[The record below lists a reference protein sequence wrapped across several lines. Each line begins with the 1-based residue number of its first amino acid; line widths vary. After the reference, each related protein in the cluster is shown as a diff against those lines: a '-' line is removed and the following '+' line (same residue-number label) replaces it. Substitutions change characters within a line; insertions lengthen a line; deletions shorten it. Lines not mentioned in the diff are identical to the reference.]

1 MSELNV
7 VEPREL
13 TSVERRVLNNVSME
27 QNANV
32 KLGEIIS
39 EILDNVQPG
48 TPVNAEDAAA
58 ILRVESISHGETLTI
73 GSDIYEVTAR
83 EDAVVAEGHIA
94 IPVYDIS
101 TPATGALTMAVQ
113 PTAGDTITIGEKTY
127 IFVPNGTDTADGEV
141 SIGVDLTGAQAALV
155 AAVNGT
161 DEFNSQ
167 NEDVKMA
174 AFVAD
179 VATLEAI
186 VAGVYGN
193 TITTTSTFTSESNL
207 FSGLALINGANCS
220 TTDALIAIA
229 DAVTDNDTQGVAAEV
244 HAIEP
249 IVTLSALGEEA
260 NAIEVSTT
268 MLNAGFLPADTTS
281 LSGGVNAT
289 ESDTVRL
296 MVDEDYLYVCTAPN
310 TIDGT
315 NWRRIFLGD
324 PYYSYSEDGGPSN
337 NEMK

>member
-1 MSELNV
+1 MPKLNV

-32 KLGEIIS
+32 KLGDIIS

-48 TPVNAEDAAA
+48 TPVNAAYAAA
-58 ILRVESISHGETLTI
+58 ALEVVGISHGETLTI
-73 GSDIYEVTAR
+73 GDDIYEVTAH

-101 TPATGALTMAVQ
+101 TPAAGTLTMAVQ
-113 PTAGDTITIGEKTY
+113 PTAGDTITLGEKTY
-127 IFVPNGTDTADGEV
+127 IFVPDGTDTADGEV
-141 SIGVDLTGAQAALV
+141 SIGVDLAGAQAALV

-174 AFVAD
+174 AFIAD
-179 VATLEAI
+179 VSTVEAI
-186 VAGVYGN
+186 VAGVQGN
-193 TITTTSTFTSESNL
+193 TITTTETFTSASNL
-207 FSGLALINGANCS
+207 FSGLTLTTGADCS
-220 TTDALIAIA
+220 TADALAAIA
-229 DAVTDNDTQGVAAEV
+229 AAVTDNDALSAIAAAV
-244 HAIEP
+244 HATDD
-249 IVTLSALGEEA
+249 IVTFSAFGEDA

-268 MLNAGFLPADTTS
+268 MANASFPVGTTA
-281 LSGGVNAT
+281 LSGGANAT

-296 MVDEDYLYVCTAPN
+296 MVDENYLYVCTAPN
-310 TIDGT
+310 TIAGT
-315 NWRRIFLGD
+315 NWRRISLGAA
-324 PYYSYSEDGGPSN
+324 Y
-337 NEMK
+337 

>member
-1 MSELNV
+1 MAELNV

-32 KLGEIIS
+32 KLGDIIS

-48 TPVNAEDAAA
+48 TPVNAAYAAA
-58 ILRVESISHGETLTI
+58 ALEVVGISHGETLTI
-73 GSDIYEVTAR
+73 GDDIYEVTAR

-94 IPVYDIS
+94 IPIYDIS
-101 TPATGALTMAVQ
+101 TPATGTLTMAAQ
-113 PTAGDTITIGEKTY
+113 PTAGDTITIGGKTY

-141 SIGVDLTGAQAALV
+141 SIGADLAGAQAALV
-155 AAVNGT
+155 AAVDGT

-193 TITTTSTFTSESNL
+193 TITTTSTFTSASNL
-207 FSGLALINGANCS
+207 FSGLTLTNGAGCS
-220 TTDALIAIA
+220 TADALTAIA
-229 DAVTDNDTQGVAAEV
+229 AAVTDNDTQGVV
-244 HAIEP
+244 
-249 IVTLSALGEEA
+249 VTLDNDNGGIIFSSIGEAANNIGVSA
-260 NAIEVSTT
+260 T
-268 MLNAGFLPADTTS
+268 MQQAGFLGDNTTS

-296 MVDEDYLYVCTAPN
+296 MVDENYLYVCTAPN
-310 TIDGT
+310 TIDGS
-315 NWRRIFLGD
+315 NWRRISLGEA
-324 PYYSYSEDGGPSN
+324 YYGEEPNEGPAGQY
-337 NEMK
+337 

>member
-32 KLGEIIS
+32 KLGDIIS

-48 TPVNAEDAAA
+48 TPVNAAYAAA
-58 ILRVESISHGETLTI
+58 ALEVVGISHGETLTI
-73 GSDIYEVTAR
+73 GDDIYEVTAH

-101 TPATGALTMAVQ
+101 TPATGTLTMAAQ

-141 SIGVDLTGAQAALV
+141 SIGVDLAGAQAALV

-174 AFVAD
+174 AFIAD

-186 VAGVYGN
+186 VAGVQGN
-193 TITTTSTFTSESNL
+193 TITTTETFTSASNL
-207 FSGLALINGANCS
+207 FSGLTLTTGADCS
-220 TTDALIAIA
+220 TADALTAIA
-229 DAVTDNDTQGVAAEV
+229 AAVTDNDTQGVAAAV
-244 HAIEP
+244 HATDD
-249 IVTLSALGEEA
+249 IVTFSALGEDA

-268 MLNAGFLPADTTS
+268 MANASFPVGTTA
-281 LSGGVNAT
+281 LSGGANAT
-289 ESDTVRL
+289 EADSIKL
-296 MVDEDYLYVCTAPN
+296 MIDEDYLYVCTAPN
-310 TIDGT
+310 TISGS
-315 NWRRIFLGD
+315 NWRRISLGNV
-324 PYYSYSEDGGPSN
+324 Y
-337 NEMK
+337 

>member
-1 MSELNV
+1 MPKLNV

-39 EILDNVQPG
+39 GILDNVQPG
-48 TPVNAEDAAA
+48 TPVNAEYAVA
-58 ILRVESISHGETLTI
+58 ILGVESISHGETLTI

-83 EDAVVAEGHIA
+83 EDAMVAEGHIA

-113 PTAGDTITIGEKTY
+113 PTAGDTITIGGKTY

-141 SIGVDLTGAQAALV
+141 SIGADLAGAQAALV

-186 VAGVYGN
+186 VAGGYGN
-193 TITTTSTFTSESNL
+193 GITTTSTFTSASNL
-207 FSGLALINGANCS
+207 FSGMTLINGANCS
-220 TTDALIAIA
+220 TVGARIAIA
-229 DAVTDNDTQGVAAEV
+229 DAVIDNDTQGVDAKVDEAEGGV
-244 HAIEP
+244 MFA
-249 IVTLSALGEEA
+249 ALGEEA

-268 MLNAGFLPADTTS
+268 MTDAGFIPADTTS

-289 ESDTVRL
+289 ESSTVRL
-296 MVDEDYLYVCTAPN
+296 MVDRDYLYVCTAPN
-310 TIDGT
+310 TIAES
-315 NWRRIFLGD
+315 NWRRISLGD
-324 PYYSYSEDGGPSN
+324 PYYSYSEDTDTSN
-337 NEMK
+337 DMQ

>member
-48 TPVNAEDAAA
+48 TPVNAAYATAA
-58 ILRVESISHGETLTI
+58 LEVVGISHGETLTI
-73 GSDIYEVTAR
+73 GDDIYEVTAH
-83 EDAVVAEGHIA
+83 EDAVVADGHIA
-94 IPVYDIS
+94 IPIYDIS
-101 TPATGALTMAVQ
+101 TPATGTLTMAVQ

-141 SIGVDLTGAQAALV
+141 SIGVDLAGAQAALV

-193 TITTTSTFTSESNL
+193 TITTTSTFTSASNL
-207 FSGLALINGANCS
+207 FSGLTLINGADCS
-220 TTDALIAIA
+220 TADALTAIA
-229 DAVTDNDTQGVAAEV
+229 DAVTENDTQGVSAEI
-244 HAIEP
+244 HATED
-249 IVTLSALGEEA
+249 IVTFSALGEEA

-268 MLNAGFLPADTTS
+268 MLNASFPVDTTS

-296 MVDEDYLYVCTAPN
+296 MVDADYLYVCTAPN
-310 TIDGT
+310 TIAGT
-315 NWRRIFLGD
+315 NWRRISLGAA
-324 PYYSYSEDGGPSN
+324 Y
-337 NEMK
+337 

>member
-1 MSELNV
+1 MAAITNN

-48 TPVNAEDAAA
+48 TPVNAEYAVA
-58 ILRVESISHGETLTI
+58 ILGVESISHGETLTI
-73 GSDIYEVTAR
+73 GDDIYEVTAR

-94 IPVYDIS
+94 IPIYDIS

-193 TITTTSTFTSESNL
+193 TITTTSTFTSASNL
-207 FSGLALINGANCS
+207 FSGLTLINGADGS
-220 TTDALIAIA
+220 DSDAIDRIAVVVRA
-229 DAVTDNDTQGVAAEV
+229 NGTQGVDAEANDEDGTV
-244 HAIEP
+244 AFF
-249 IVTLSALGEEA
+249 ALGEEA

-268 MLNAGFLPADTTS
+268 MSNGGFSNGATS

-289 ESDTVRL
+289 ESSTVRL
-296 MVDEDYLYVCTAPN
+296 MVDRDYLYVCTAPN
-310 TIDGT
+310 TIAES
-315 NWRRIFLGD
+315 NWRRISLGD
-324 PYYSYSEDGGPSN
+324 PYYSYSEDAGDSN
-337 NEMK
+337 VMN

>member
-32 KLGEIIS
+32 KLGDIIS

-48 TPVNAEDAAA
+48 TPVNAAYAAA
-58 ILRVESISHGETLTI
+58 ALEVVGISHGETLTI
-73 GSDIYEVTAR
+73 GDDIYEVTAH

-101 TPATGALTMAVQ
+101 TPATGTLTMAAQ

-141 SIGVDLTGAQAALV
+141 SIGVDLAGAQAALV

-174 AFVAD
+174 AFIAD

-186 VAGVYGN
+186 VAGVQGN
-193 TITTTSTFTSESNL
+193 TIITTETFTSASNL
-207 FSGLALINGANCS
+207 FSGLTLTTGADCS
-220 TTDALIAIA
+220 TADALTAIA
-229 DAVTDNDTQGVAAEV
+229 AAVTDNDTQGVAAAV
-244 HAIEP
+244 HATDD
-249 IVTLSALGEEA
+249 IVTFSALGEDA

-268 MLNAGFLPADTTS
+268 MANASFPVGTTA
-281 LSGGVNAT
+281 LSGGANAT
-289 ESDTVRL
+289 EADSIKL
-296 MVDEDYLYVCTAPN
+296 MIDEDYLYVCTAPN
-310 TIDGT
+310 TISGS
-315 NWRRIFLGD
+315 NWRRISLGNV
-324 PYYSYSEDGGPSN
+324 Y
-337 NEMK
+337 

>member
-1 MSELNV
+1 MAALIEV
-7 VEPREL
+7 AEPREL

-39 EILDNVQPG
+39 EILNNVQPG
-48 TPVNAEDAAA
+48 TPRNVAYAAA
-58 ILRVESISHGETLTI
+58 HLGVTGISHGETLTI

-155 AAVNGT
+155 AAVNGA
-161 DEFNSQ
+161 DEFNSP
-167 NEDVKMA
+167 NEDVKME

-193 TITTTSTFTSESNL
+193 TITTTSTFTSVSNL
-207 FSGLALINGANCS
+207 FSGLTLINGADCS
-220 TTDALIAIA
+220 TRDALVAIA
-229 DAVTDNDTQGVAAEV
+229 DAVTDNDTQGVSAAV
-244 HAIEP
+244 HETED
-249 IVTLSALGEEA
+249 IVTFYALGEEA

-268 MLNAGFLPADTTS
+268 MQDAAFPDDTTS

-296 MVDEDYLYVCTAPN
+296 MVDERYLYVCTAPN
-310 TIDGT
+310 TISGT
-315 NWRRIFLGD
+315 NWRRISLGEA
-324 PYYSYSEDGGPSN
+324 YYVEEQNGGPS
-337 NEMK
+337 MF

>member
-39 EILDNVQPG
+39 KILDNVQPG
-48 TPVNAEDAAA
+48 TPVNAAYAAA
-58 ILRVESISHGETLTI
+58 ALEVVGISHGETLTI
-73 GSDIYEVTAR
+73 GDDIYEVTAR
-83 EDAVVAEGHIA
+83 EDAVVAKGHIA

-101 TPATGALTMAVQ
+101 TPAAGTLTMAVQ
-113 PTAGDTITIGEKTY
+113 PTAGDRITLGEKTY

-141 SIGVDLTGAQAALV
+141 SIGADLAGAQAALV
-155 AAVNGT
+155 AAVDGT

-193 TITTTSTFTSESNL
+193 TITTTSTFTSASNL
-207 FSGLALINGANCS
+207 FSGLTLINGADCS
-220 TTDALIAIA
+220 TANALVAIA
-229 DAVTDNDTQGVAAEV
+229 AAVTDNDTQGVAAEV
-244 HAIEP
+244 HATEDV
-249 IVTLSALGEEA
+249 VTFSALGEEA

-268 MLNAGFLPADTTS
+268 MLNASFPVDTTS

-310 TIDGT
+310 TIAGT
-315 NWRRIFLGD
+315 NWRRISLGEV
-324 PYYSYSEDGGPSN
+324 Y
-337 NEMK
+337 

>member
-39 EILDNVQPG
+39 EILNNVQPG
-48 TPVNAEDAAA
+48 TPVNAAYAAA
-58 ILRVESISHGETLTI
+58 ALEVVGISHGETLTI
-73 GSDIYEVTAR
+73 GDDIYEVTAR
-83 EDAVVAEGHIA
+83 EDAVVTEGHIA
-94 IPVYDIS
+94 IPIYDIS
-101 TPATGALTMAVQ
+101 TPATGTLTMAAQ
-113 PTAGDTITIGEKTY
+113 PTAGDTVTIGEKTY

-141 SIGVDLTGAQAALV
+141 SIGVDLAGAQAALV
-155 AAVNGT
+155 AAVNGA
-161 DEFNSQ
+161 DEFTSQ

-174 AFVAD
+174 AFIAD

-193 TITTTSTFTSESNL
+193 TITTTSTFTSAGNL
-207 FSGLALINGANCS
+207 FSGLTLINGADCS
-220 TTDALIAIA
+220 TANALVAIA

-244 HAIEP
+244 YAEEEF
-249 IVTLSALGEEA
+249 VTFYALGEEA

-268 MLNAGFLPADTTS
+268 MLNASFPDETTS

-289 ESDTVRL
+289 ESGTVRL
-296 MVDEDYLYVCTAPN
+296 MVDERYLYVCTAPN
-310 TIDGT
+310 TIDGS
-315 NWRRIFLGD
+315 NWRRIPLGGA
-324 PYYSYSEDGGPSN
+324 YYDGGQ
-337 NEMK
+337 K

>member
-1 MSELNV
+1 MAAMIDV

-48 TPVNAEDAAA
+48 TPVNAAYAEAA
-58 ILRVESISHGETLTI
+58 LEVVGISHGETLTI
-73 GSDIYEVTAR
+73 GDDIYEVTAR

-94 IPVYDIS
+94 IPVFDIS
-101 TPATGALTMAVQ
+101 TPAVGSLTLAAQ

-127 IFVPNGTDTADGEV
+127 IFVPNGTDTSDGEV
-141 SIGVDLTGAQAALV
+141 SISVDLAGAQAALV

-161 DEFNSQ
+161 DEFNSP
-167 NEDVKMA
+167 NEDVKVVGLA
-174 AFVAD
+174 AD
-179 VATLEAI
+179 VAILEAI

-193 TITTTSTFTSESNL
+193 TITTTSTFTSASNL
-207 FSGLALINGANCS
+207 FSGLTLINGADCS
-220 TTDALIAIA
+220 TEDALVAIA
-229 DAVTDNDTQGVAAEV
+229 AAVTDNDTQGVAAEV
-244 HAIEP
+244 HAIED
-249 IVTLSALGEEA
+249 IVTFSALGEEA

-268 MLNAGFLPADTTS
+268 MLNASFPVDTTS
-281 LSGGVNAT
+281 LSGCVNAT
-289 ESDTVRL
+289 ESGTVRL

-310 TIDGT
+310 TIAGA
-315 NWRRIFLGD
+315 NWRRISLGEA
-324 PYYSYSEDGGPSN
+324 YYEEGQR
-337 NEMK
+337 

>member
-13 TSVERRVLNNVSME
+13 TNVERRVLNNVSME

-32 KLGEIIS
+32 KLGDIIS

-48 TPVNAEDAAA
+48 TPVNAAHAAA
-58 ILRVESISHGETLTI
+58 ALEVVGISHGETLTI
-73 GSDIYEVTAR
+73 GDDIYEVTAR

-101 TPATGALTMAVQ
+101 TPAAGTLTMAVQ
-113 PTAGDTITIGEKTY
+113 PTAGDTVTIGEKTY

-167 NEDVKMA
+167 NENVKMA

-193 TITTTSTFTSESNL
+193 TITTTSTFTSASNL
-207 FSGLALINGANCS
+207 FSGLTLINGADCS
-220 TTDALIAIA
+220 TANALVAIA
-229 DAVTDNDTQGVAAEV
+229 AAVTDNDTQGVAAAV
-244 HAIEP
+244 HATED
-249 IVTLSALGEEA
+249 IVTFSALGEES

-268 MLNAGFLPADTTS
+268 MLNTSFPVDTTS

-310 TIDGT
+310 TIAGT
-315 NWRRIFLGD
+315 NWRRISLGTA
-324 PYYSYSEDGGPSN
+324 Y
-337 NEMK
+337 

>member
-1 MSELNV
+1 MASNNT

-48 TPVNAEDAAA
+48 TPVNAAYAAA
-58 ILRVESISHGETLTI
+58 ALEVVGISHGETLTI
-73 GSDIYEVTAR
+73 GDDVYEVTAR

-101 TPATGALTMAVQ
+101 TPAAGTLTMAVQ
-113 PTAGDTITIGEKTY
+113 PTAGDTITLGEKTY

-141 SIGVDLTGAQAALV
+141 SIGVDLTEAQAALV

-161 DEFNSQ
+161 DEFNRQ

-174 AFVAD
+174 AFIAD

-193 TITTTSTFTSESNL
+193 TITTTSTFTSASNL
-207 FSGLALINGANCS
+207 FSGLTLINGADCS
-220 TTDALIAIA
+220 TANALVAIA
-229 DAVTDNDTQGVAAEV
+229 AAVTDNDTQGVAAEV
-244 HAIEP
+244 HATEDV
-249 IVTLSALGEEA
+249 VTFSALGEEA

-268 MLNAGFLPADTTS
+268 MLNASFPVDTTS

-289 ESDTVRL
+289 ESGTVRL
-296 MVDEDYLYVCTAPN
+296 MVDKDYLYVCTAPN
-310 TIDGT
+310 TIAGT
-315 NWRRIFLGD
+315 NWRRISLGNV
-324 PYYSYSEDGGPSN
+324 Y
-337 NEMK
+337 